1 MAQRLATEY
10 VNASLRLSEVQMS
23 QFIHKVYDPH
33 VRQRVKVLENGGQ
46 EVVLEDDGGEEVHL
60 PFDRKD
66 GYYVCELSFR
76 LEQPHLTNVMR
87 LLFAAFKGSGMVTR
101 IYNGFMMMYYYQEG
115 RVRKI
120 VEYSRDSYKL
130 VLNSRIRREN
140 WHASI
145 AAMRRRSRSTE
156 SAGISTLCWT
166 PALSRRMRGKW
177 SGSTRNCGTA
187 PGDCLCWRLEF
198 FRFASAAASHP

>member
-33 VRQRVKVLENGGQ
+33 VRQRVKVLDNGSQ
-46 EVVLEDDGGEEVHL
+46 EVVLEDDSGEEVHL
-60 PFDRKD
+60 PFDRRD

-76 LEQPHLTNVMR
+76 LEKPHLTNVMR

-101 IYNGFMMMYYYQEG
+101 IYNGFMMMYYYQDG

-120 VEYSRDSYKL
+120 VEFSRDSYKL
-130 VLNSRIRREN
+130 VYEFKDTLGELQRIYRNNDVEREIESIHSRIN
-140 WHASI
+140 
-145 AAMRRRSRSTE
+145 
-156 SAGISTLCWT
+156 
-166 PALSRRMRGKW
+166 ALLDQRIVAK
-177 SGSTRNCGTA
+177 
-187 PGDCLCWRLEF
+187 E
-198 FRFASAAASHP
+198 AASVTAIDDELRGYTRRLFVLEA

>member
-10 VNASLRLSEVQMS
+10 VNASMRLTEVQMS

-33 VRQRVKVLENGGQ
+33 VRQRVKVLDNGGQ

-60 PFDRKD
+60 PFERVD
-66 GYYVCELSFR
+66 GYYVCEMSFR
-76 LEQPHLTNVMR
+76 LEKPHLTNVMR

-130 VLNSRIRREN
+130 VFEYKDAAAELQQIYRNNDIELEIARIRKEINALLDQRF
-140 WHASI
+140 I
-145 AAMRRRSRSTE
+145 ADEADVERIDNELRQ
-156 SAGISTLCWT
+156 C
-166 PALSRRMRGKW
+166 SRR
-177 SGSTRNCGTA
+177 
-187 PGDCLCWRLEF
+187 LFVLE
-198 FRFASAAASHP
+198 A

>member
-33 VRQRVKVLENGGQ
+33 VRQRVKVLDNGSQ
-46 EVVLEDDGGEEVHL
+46 EVVLEDDSGEEVHL
-60 PFDRKD
+60 PFDRRD

-76 LEQPHLTNVMR
+76 LEKPHLTNVMR

-101 IYNGFMMMYYYQEG
+101 IYNGFMMMYYYQDG

-120 VEYSRDSYKL
+120 VEFSRDSYKL
-130 VLNSRIRREN
+130 VYEFKDTLGELQRIYRNNDVEREIESI
-140 WHASI
+140 HARI
-145 AAMRRRSRSTE
+145 N
-156 SAGISTLCWT
+156 
-166 PALSRRMRGKW
+166 ALLDQRIVAK
-177 SGSTRNCGTA
+177 
-187 PGDCLCWRLEF
+187 E
-198 FRFASAAASHP
+198 AASVTAIDDELRGYTRRLFVLEA

>member
-10 VNASLRLSEVQMS
+10 VNASMRLTEVQMS

-33 VRQRVKVLENGGQ
+33 VRQRVKVLDNGGQ

-60 PFDRKD
+60 PFERVD
-66 GYYVCELSFR
+66 GFYVCEMSFR
-76 LEQPHLTNVMR
+76 LEKPHLTNVMR

-130 VLNSRIRREN
+130 VFEYKDAAAELQQIYRNNDIELEIARIRKDINALLDQRF
-140 WHASI
+140 I
-145 AAMRRRSRSTE
+145 ADEADVERIDNELRQ
-156 SAGISTLCWT
+156 C
-166 PALSRRMRGKW
+166 SRR
-177 SGSTRNCGTA
+177 
-187 PGDCLCWRLEF
+187 LFVLE
-198 FRFASAAASHP
+198 A

>member
-23 QFIHKVYDPH
+23 QFVHKVYDPH
-33 VRQRVKVLENGGQ
+33 VRQMVKVLDNGSQ

-60 PFDRKD
+60 PFDRRD

-76 LEQPHLTNVMR
+76 LEKPHLTNVMR

-101 IYNGFMMMYYYQEG
+101 IFNGFMMMYYYQDG

-130 VLNSRIRREN
+130 VFELKDTLGELHRIYRNNDVEREIERIHGSINTLLDKRIIAEDPEAVTLIDDELRECTRR
-140 WHASI
+140 
-145 AAMRRRSRSTE
+145 
-156 SAGISTLCWT
+156 LFV
-166 PALSRRMRGKW
+166 
-177 SGSTRNCGTA
+177 
-187 PGDCLCWRLEF
+187 LE
-198 FRFASAAASHP
+198 A

>member
-23 QFIHKVYDPH
+23 QFVHKVYDPH

-76 LEQPHLTNVMR
+76 LEKPHLTNVMR
-87 LLFAAFKGSGMVTR
+87 LLFAAFKGSGLVTR

-115 RVRKI
+115 RVQKI
-120 VEYSRDSYKL
+120 VEYSRESYKL
-130 VLNSRIRREN
+130 VFELKDTVKELQRIYRSNDVEMEIVRIRK
-140 WHASI
+140 SI
-145 AAMRRRSRSTE
+145 NGLLDERFVAQDTNEVERIDDELRN
-156 SAGISTLCWT
+156 C
-166 PALSRRMRGKW
+166 SRR
-177 SGSTRNCGTA
+177 
-187 PGDCLCWRLEF
+187 LFVLE
-198 FRFASAAASHP
+198 A

>member
-33 VRQRVKVLENGGQ
+33 VRQRVKVLDNGGQ
-46 EVVLEDDGGEEVHL
+46 EVVLEDDSGEEVHL

-76 LEQPHLTNVMR
+76 LEKPHLTNVMR

-130 VLNSRIRREN
+130 VYEHKDTVGELQRIYRNNDVEREIEQIHREVNVLLDQRFVAQDSTALQRIDGELRKHTRR
-140 WHASI
+140 
-145 AAMRRRSRSTE
+145 
-156 SAGISTLCWT
+156 LFV
-166 PALSRRMRGKW
+166 
-177 SGSTRNCGTA
+177 
-187 PGDCLCWRLEF
+187 LE
-198 FRFASAAASHP
+198 A

>member
-23 QFIHKVYDPH
+23 QFVHKVYDPH

-76 LEQPHLTNVMR
+76 LEKPHLTNVMR

-101 IYNGFMMMYYYQEG
+101 IYNGFMMMYYYQDG

-120 VEYSRDSYKL
+120 VEYSRETHKL
-130 VLNSRIRREN
+130 VYEQKSTVGELQRIYRNNDVEREIDSIHITIN
-140 WHASI
+140 ALLDQRI
-145 AAMRRRSRSTE
+145 AASDNETVNRIDDELR
-156 SAGISTLCWT
+156 GC
-166 PALSRRMRGKW
+166 SRR
-177 SGSTRNCGTA
+177 
-187 PGDCLCWRLEF
+187 LFVLE
-198 FRFASAAASHP
+198 A

>member
-33 VRQRVKVLENGGQ
+33 VRQRVKVLENGSQ

-60 PFDRKD
+60 PFDRRD

-76 LEQPHLTNVMR
+76 LEKPHLTNVMR

-101 IYNGFMMMYYYQEG
+101 IYNGFMMMYYYQDG

-120 VEYSRDSYKL
+120 VEYSKDSYKL
-130 VLNSRIRREN
+130 VFELKDTLGELQRIYRNNDVEREIEYIHGSINTLLDKRIIANDPDAVNRIDDELRGHTRR
-140 WHASI
+140 
-145 AAMRRRSRSTE
+145 
-156 SAGISTLCWT
+156 LF
-166 PALSRRMRGKW
+166 ALE
-177 SGSTRNCGTA
+177 A
-187 PGDCLCWRLEF
+187 
-198 FRFASAAASHP
+198 

>member
-33 VRQRVKVLENGGQ
+33 VQQRVKVLENGGH

-60 PFDRKD
+60 PFDRRD

-76 LEQPHLTNVMR
+76 LEKPHLTNVMR

-101 IYNGFMMMYYYQEG
+101 IFNGFMMMYYYQEG

-130 VLNSRIRREN
+130 VFELKDTVGELQQVFRNNDVEQEIVMIQKNINSLLDLRFV
-140 WHASI
+140 S
-145 AAMRRRSRSTE
+145 
-156 SAGISTLCWT
+156 GDISQITQIDDELRQH
-166 PALSRRMRGKW
+166 SRR
-177 SGSTRNCGTA
+177 
-187 PGDCLCWRLEF
+187 LFVLE
-198 FRFASAAASHP
+198 A

>member
-10 VNASLRLSEVQMS
+10 VNASMRLTEVQMS

-33 VRQRVKVLENGGQ
+33 VLQRVKVLDNGGQ

-60 PFDRKD
+60 PFERVD
-66 GYYVCELSFR
+66 GFYVCEMSFR
-76 LEQPHLTNVMR
+76 LEKPHLTNVMR

-130 VLNSRIRREN
+130 VFEFKDATAELQQVYRNNDVELEIARIRKDVNALLDQRFI
-140 WHASI
+140 ASEADVDRI
-145 AAMRRRSRSTE
+145 DDELRH
-156 SAGISTLCWT
+156 C
-166 PALSRRMRGKW
+166 SRR
-177 SGSTRNCGTA
+177 
-187 PGDCLCWRLEF
+187 LFVLE
-198 FRFASAAASHP
+198 A

>member
-10 VNASLRLSEVQMS
+10 VNASMRLTEVQMS
-23 QFIHKVYDPH
+23 QFVHKVYDPH
-33 VRQRVKVLENGGQ
+33 VRQRVKVLDNGGQ

-60 PFDRKD
+60 PFERMD
-66 GYYVCELSFR
+66 GYYVCEMSFR
-76 LEQPHLTNVMR
+76 LEKPHLTNVMR

-130 VLNSRIRREN
+130 VFEFKDAATELQQVYRNNDVELEIARIRKDVNALLDQRFI
-140 WHASI
+140 ASGADVDRI
-145 AAMRRRSRSTE
+145 DDELRH
-156 SAGISTLCWT
+156 C
-166 PALSRRMRGKW
+166 SRR
-177 SGSTRNCGTA
+177 
-187 PGDCLCWRLEF
+187 LFVLE
-198 FRFASAAASHP
+198 A

>member
-10 VNASLRLSEVQMS
+10 VNASMRLTEVQMS

-33 VRQRVKVLENGGQ
+33 VRQRVKVLDNGGQ

-60 PFDRKD
+60 PFERVD
-66 GYYVCELSFR
+66 GYYVCEMSFR
-76 LEQPHLTNVMR
+76 LEKPHLTNVMR

-120 VEYSRDSYKL
+120 VEYSRESYKL
-130 VLNSRIRREN
+130 VFEYKDAAAELQQIYRNNDIELEIARIRKNINSLLDQRFVADEADVERIDN
-140 WHASI
+140 EL
-145 AAMRRRSRSTE
+145 RQ
-156 SAGISTLCWT
+156 C
-166 PALSRRMRGKW
+166 SRR
-177 SGSTRNCGTA
+177 
-187 PGDCLCWRLEF
+187 LFVLE
-198 FRFASAAASHP
+198 A

>member
-10 VNASLRLSEVQMS
+10 VNASLSLSEVQMS
-23 QFIHKVYDPH
+23 QFVHKVYDPH
-33 VRQRVKVLENGGQ
+33 VRQRVKVLDNGGQ
-46 EVVLEDDGGEEVHL
+46 VVVLEDDGGEEVHL

-76 LEQPHLTNVMR
+76 LETPHLTNVMR

-101 IYNGFMMMYYYQEG
+101 IYNGFMMMYYYQNG

-130 VLNSRIRREN
+130 VFEFKDTLGELQRIYRNNDVEREIESIHVSINTLLDKRIIAMDPEAVNLIDDELRGCTRR
-140 WHASI
+140 
-145 AAMRRRSRSTE
+145 
-156 SAGISTLCWT
+156 LFV
-166 PALSRRMRGKW
+166 
-177 SGSTRNCGTA
+177 
-187 PGDCLCWRLEF
+187 LE
-198 FRFASAAASHP
+198 A

>member
-33 VRQRVKVLENGGQ
+33 VRQRVKVLDNGGQ
-46 EVVLEDDGGEEVHL
+46 EVVLEDDSGEEVHL

-76 LEQPHLTNVMR
+76 LEKPHLTNVMR

-130 VLNSRIRREN
+130 VYEHKDTVGELQRIYRNNDVEREIERIHREVNALLDQRFVAEDAKVVQRIDSELRKHTRR
-140 WHASI
+140 
-145 AAMRRRSRSTE
+145 
-156 SAGISTLCWT
+156 LFV
-166 PALSRRMRGKW
+166 
-177 SGSTRNCGTA
+177 
-187 PGDCLCWRLEF
+187 LE
-198 FRFASAAASHP
+198 A

>member
-33 VRQRVKVLENGGQ
+33 VRQRVKVLDNGGQ
-46 EVVLEDDGGEEVHL
+46 EVVLEDDSGEEVHL

-76 LEQPHLTNVMR
+76 LEKPHLTNVMR

-130 VLNSRIRREN
+130 VYEHKDTVGELQRIYRNNDVEQEIEKIHRDVNSLLDRRFV
-140 WHASI
+140 AQ
-145 AAMRRRSRSTE
+145 
-156 SAGISTLCWT
+156 
-166 PALSRRMRGKW
+166 
-177 SGSTRNCGTA
+177 
-187 PGDCLCWRLEF
+187 D
-198 FRFASAAASHP
+198 SAAVKQIDEQLRKHTRRLFILEA

>member
-10 VNASLRLSEVQMS
+10 VNASMRLTEVQMS

-33 VRQRVKVLENGGQ
+33 VRQRVKVLDNGGQ

-60 PFDRKD
+60 PFERVD
-66 GYYVCELSFR
+66 GFYVCEMSFR
-76 LEQPHLTNVMR
+76 LEKPHLTNVMR

-130 VLNSRIRREN
+130 VFEYKDAAAELQQIYRNNDIELEIARIRKNINSLLDQRFVADEADVERIDN
-140 WHASI
+140 EL
-145 AAMRRRSRSTE
+145 RQ
-156 SAGISTLCWT
+156 C
-166 PALSRRMRGKW
+166 SRR
-177 SGSTRNCGTA
+177 
-187 PGDCLCWRLEF
+187 LFVLE
-198 FRFASAAASHP
+198 A

>member
-33 VRQRVKVLENGGQ
+33 VRQRVKVLDNGSQ
-46 EVVLEDDGGEEVHL
+46 EVVLEDDSGEEVHL
-60 PFDRKD
+60 PFDRRD

-76 LEQPHLTNVMR
+76 LEKPHLTNVMR

-101 IYNGFMMMYYYQEG
+101 IYNGFMMMYYYQDG

-120 VEYSRDSYKL
+120 LEFSRDSYKL
-130 VLNSRIRREN
+130 VYEFKDTLGELQRIYRNNDVERE
-140 WHASI
+140 I
-145 AAMRRRSRSTE
+145 E
-156 SAGISTLCWT
+156 GIHTRINTLLDQRIV
-166 PALSRRMRGKW
+166 AK
-177 SGSTRNCGTA
+177 
-187 PGDCLCWRLEF
+187 D
-198 FRFASAAASHP
+198 AASVTAIDDELRGFTRRLFVLEA

>member
-33 VRQRVKVLENGGQ
+33 VRQRVKVLEHGGQ

-76 LEQPHLTNVMR
+76 LEKPHLTNVMR

-101 IYNGFMMMYYYQEG
+101 IYNGFMMMYYYQDG

-120 VEYSRDSYKL
+120 VEYSRETHKL
-130 VLNSRIRREN
+130 VFELKDTVGELQRIYKNNDVEREI
-140 WHASI
+140 ASI
-145 AAMRRRSRSTE
+145 HSTINALLDRRIVADDTE
-156 SAGISTLCWT
+156 TVNRIDDELRGC
-166 PALSRRMRGKW
+166 SRR
-177 SGSTRNCGTA
+177 
-187 PGDCLCWRLEF
+187 LFVLE
-198 FRFASAAASHP
+198 A

>member
-130 VLNSRIRREN
+130 VFELKDTAGELARIYRSNEAEIEIDRIRRN
-140 WHASI
+140 INALLDARFI
-145 AAMRRRSRSTE
+145 AQD
-156 SAGISTLCWT
+156 AGEVERIDAELRDC
-166 PALSRRMRGKW
+166 SRR
-177 SGSTRNCGTA
+177 
-187 PGDCLCWRLEF
+187 LFVLE
-198 FRFASAAASHP
+198 A

>member
-33 VRQRVKVLENGGQ
+33 VRQRVKVLDNGSQ
-46 EVVLEDDGGEEVHL
+46 EVVLEDDSGEEVHL
-60 PFDRKD
+60 PFDRRD

-76 LEQPHLTNVMR
+76 LEKPHLTNVMR

-101 IYNGFMMMYYYQEG
+101 IYNGFMMMYYYQDG

-120 VEYSRDSYKL
+120 VEFSRDSYKL
-130 VLNSRIRREN
+130 VYEFKDTLGELQRIYRNNDVEREIEN
-140 WHASI
+140 IHARI
-145 AAMRRRSRSTE
+145 N
-156 SAGISTLCWT
+156 
-166 PALSRRMRGKW
+166 ALLDQRIVAK
-177 SGSTRNCGTA
+177 
-187 PGDCLCWRLEF
+187 E
-198 FRFASAAASHP
+198 AASVTAIDDELRGYTRRLFVLEA

>member
-10 VNASLRLSEVQMS
+10 INASLSLSEAQMS

-33 VRQRVKVLENGGQ
+33 VRQRVKVLDNGGQ

-60 PFDRKD
+60 PFDRRD

-130 VLNSRIRREN
+130 VYEFQDTIGELQRLYRNNDVEREIEAIHTNINTLLDKRIIAVDPAVV
-140 WHASI
+140 ASI
-145 AAMRRRSRSTE
+145 DDELRGCTRR
-156 SAGISTLCWT
+156 LF
-166 PALSRRMRGKW
+166 ALE
-177 SGSTRNCGTA
+177 A
-187 PGDCLCWRLEF
+187 
-198 FRFASAAASHP
+198 

>member
-33 VRQRVKVLENGGQ
+33 VRQRVKVLDNGGQ
-46 EVVLEDDGGEEVHL
+46 EVVLEDDSGEEVHL

-76 LEQPHLTNVMR
+76 LEKPHLTNVMR

-130 VLNSRIRREN
+130 VYEHKDTVGELQRIYRNNDVEREIEQIHREVNVLLDQRFVAEDAKVVQRIDSELRKHTRR
-140 WHASI
+140 
-145 AAMRRRSRSTE
+145 
-156 SAGISTLCWT
+156 LFV
-166 PALSRRMRGKW
+166 
-177 SGSTRNCGTA
+177 
-187 PGDCLCWRLEF
+187 LE
-198 FRFASAAASHP
+198 A

>member
-33 VRQRVKVLENGGQ
+33 VRQTVKVLDNGGQ
-46 EVVLEDDGGEEVHL
+46 EVVLEDDSGEEVHL

-76 LEQPHLTNVMR
+76 LEKPHLTNVMR

-101 IYNGFMMMYYYQEG
+101 IYNGFMMMYYYHEG

-130 VLNSRIRREN
+130 VYEYKDTVGELQRIYRNNDVEREIEQIHREVNALLDQRFVAQDTAAVQRIDSELRKHTRR
-140 WHASI
+140 
-145 AAMRRRSRSTE
+145 
-156 SAGISTLCWT
+156 LFV
-166 PALSRRMRGKW
+166 
-177 SGSTRNCGTA
+177 
-187 PGDCLCWRLEF
+187 LE
-198 FRFASAAASHP
+198 A

>member
-33 VRQRVKVLENGGQ
+33 VRQRVKVLENGSQ

-60 PFDRKD
+60 PFDRRD

-76 LEQPHLTNVMR
+76 LEKPHLTNVMR

-101 IYNGFMMMYYYQEG
+101 IYNGFMMMYYYQDG

-120 VEYSRDSYKL
+120 VEYSKDSYKL
-130 VLNSRIRREN
+130 VFELKDSLGELQRIYRNNDVEREIEYIHGSINILLDKRIIANDPDAVNLIDDELRGHTRR
-140 WHASI
+140 
-145 AAMRRRSRSTE
+145 
-156 SAGISTLCWT
+156 LF
-166 PALSRRMRGKW
+166 ALE
-177 SGSTRNCGTA
+177 A
-187 PGDCLCWRLEF
+187 
-198 FRFASAAASHP
+198 